1 MQWLD
6 SNESPEALLK
16 LVGAS
21 KHAFLPVMCGDTDE
35 VLGVVDLR
43 ELLWRYQKTG
53 RFSLE
58 ASVVPVPMVFE
69 HTGLPDVLDAFRQH
83 PAPMGIEPDSFR
95 QPDGSWLLPGRMAVD
110 EGLHTLGIQPEEELS
125 CATMAGLL
133 LERLGHIPAAGESL
147 FFWGHLW
154 TVASMDG
161 LRIDQIRIHPQRSG
175 DITEKSE

>member
-1 MQWLD
+1 MGLVLD
-6 SNESPEALLK
+6 EYGSA
-16 LVGAS
+16 V
-21 KHAFLPVMCGDTDE
+21 
-35 VLGVVDLR
+35 GVV
-43 ELLWRYQKTG
+43 T
-53 RFSLE
+53 
-58 ASVVPVPMVFE
+58 PMDILSAIAG
-69 HTGLPDVLDAFRQH
+69 HMGDV
-83 PAPMGIEPDSFR
+83 APEPDSFR